1 MCVYCTA
8 SVPLSGTHSQNWH
21 KEIVKWLNSR
31 VHPLSIDSGSKDE
44 IDRSL
49 TTFMNQHGRRAP
61 TPILIISYETFRL
74 HAHVLHSRKV
84 GLVICDEVN
93 KLVHALQRNCLA

>member
-1 MCVYCTA
+1 MKW
-8 SVPLSGTHSQNWH
+8 LSG
-21 KEIVKWLNSR
+21 R

-49 TTFMNQHGRRAP
+49 TVFMNQHGRRAP

-74 HAHVLHSRKV
+74 HSHVLHTRKV
-84 GLVICDEVN
+84 GLVICDEVG
-93 KLVHALQRNCLA
+93 VV

>member
-1 MCVYCTA
+1 MYCTA

-93 KLVHALQRNCLA
+93 KLVQAL